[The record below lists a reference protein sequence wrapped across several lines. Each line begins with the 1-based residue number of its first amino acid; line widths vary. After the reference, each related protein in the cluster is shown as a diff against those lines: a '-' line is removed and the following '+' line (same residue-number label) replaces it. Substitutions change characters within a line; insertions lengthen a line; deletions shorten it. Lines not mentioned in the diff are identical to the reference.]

1 MTVEYDKSNLNI
13 DYFDENDCQ
22 VKDSGRIK
30 TWTGTQ
36 VGSSPDVHTP
46 SAPQILSIE
55 EFLFF
60 QVLKILSIE
69 DFLFFY
75 FQCFQISN

>member
-30 TWTGTQ
+30 T
-36 VGSSPDVHTP
+36 
-46 SAPQILSIE
+46 
-55 EFLFF
+55 
-60 QVLKILSIE
+60 
-69 DFLFFY
+69 
-75 FQCFQISN
+75 